1 MTNKF
6 IGAFICASMLL
17 IVACA
22 NNAPVK
28 QPNGVYLTGS
38 AIAALDRAK
47 TDVEKARQQDA
58 LWTTALSELNAAET
72 AATLGDSPD
81 VISHAHEASA
91 LAKLGIAQLSLPSTE
106 PFK

>member
-6 IGAFICASMLL
+6 IGAFLCVVTLL
-17 IVACA
+17 VSACA
-22 NNAPVK
+22 NNAPVR

-47 TDVEKARQQDA
+47 ADVEKARQRDA
-58 LWTTALSELNAAET
+58 LWTTALNELNTAET
-72 AATLGDSPD
+72 AATQGDSAA

-91 LAKLGIAQLSLPSTE
+91 LAKLGIEQLSLPSTD

>member
-1 MTNKF
+1 MINKF
-6 IGAFICASMLL
+6 TGAFVFAFLLL
-17 IVACA
+17 ISGCA

-47 TDVEKARQQDA
+47 ADVDKARQQDA
-58 LWTTALSELNAAET
+58 LWTTALKELNAAES
-72 AATLGDSPD
+72 AATRGDSTA